1 MLPAILQILLMT
13 LLSQIY
19 FDELFYF
26 PACVQIEDC
35 TEIQTVACM
44 ALIEAHHLAS

>member
-1 MLPAILQILLMT
+1 MLPAILLILMT

-35 TEIQTVACM
+35 TEIQTLACM
-44 ALIEAHHLAS
+44 ALIGAHHLPS